1 MTLWNAE
8 GLKPIGY
15 LVWPLR
21 SLKVRNPFL
30 TLTWPGDLTFGD
42 LGLKVLHK
50 VSNSIVSRYWKN
62 GGAARCRFS
71 AIREKPEGWA
81 FFAPPPSSARVKPIL
96 ACTEFPVISFLGW
109 LLVGWLYLVLP
120 NVSRGHRNTLN
131 SSKWSRYQLLVS
143 ELYHNLNLKKNTIYN
158 LIKVIGPPV
167 WAWDPLSR
175 PPTYHVLTFET

>member
-42 LGLKVLHK
+42 LGLTFLHK

-62 GGAARCRFS
+62 GGAARRRFP

-81 FFAPPPSSARVKPIL
+81 FSAPPPPSSARVKGRVSTDIGNMEL
-96 ACTEFPVISFLGW
+96 WARGW
-109 LLVGWLYLVLP
+109 SIYF
-120 NVSRGHRNTLN
+120 
-131 SSKWSRYQLLVS
+131 S
-143 ELYHNLNLKKNTIYN
+143 ELTVSFKPQGKFFNSLYFEH
-158 LIKVIGPPV
+158 P
-167 WAWDPLSR
+167 WAESAM
-175 PPTYHVLTFET
+175 TYYRLHPKHISQHYKQKRKPQQRYYR

>member
-1 MTLWNAE
+1 MTLWNSE

-42 LGLKVLHK
+42 LGLKFLHM

-62 GGAARCRFS
+62 GGAARRRFS

-81 FFAPPPSSARVKPIL
+81 FFAPPPSSARVNML
-96 ACTEFPVISFLGW
+96 DDALEEG
-109 LLVGWLYLVLP
+109 
-120 NVSRGHRNTLN
+120 
-131 SSKWSRYQLLVS
+131 
-143 ELYHNLNLKKNTIYN
+143 
-158 LIKVIGPPV
+158 
-167 WAWDPLSR
+167 
-175 PPTYHVLTFET
+175 

>member
-50 VSNSIVSRYWKN
+50 VSNSIVSRYWEN
-62 GGAARCRFS
+62 GGAARRRFS

-81 FFAPPPSSARVKPIL
+81 FFAPPPVRVLNFFTLI
-96 ACTEFPVISFLGW
+96 I
-109 LLVGWLYLVLP
+109 LVL
-120 NVSRGHRNTLN
+120 
-131 SSKWSRYQLLVS
+131 
-143 ELYHNLNLKKNTIYN
+143 
-158 LIKVIGPPV
+158 
-167 WAWDPLSR
+167 
-175 PPTYHVLTFET
+175 

>member
-42 LGLKVLHK
+42 LGLKFLRK
-50 VSNSIVSRYWKN
+50 VSNSIVSGTEKM
-62 GGAARCRFS
+62 AALRAAVFS

-81 FFAPPPSSARVKPIL
+81 FFAPL
-96 ACTEFPVISFLGW
+96 QCAC
-109 LLVGWLYLVLP
+109 
-120 NVSRGHRNTLN
+120 
-131 SSKWSRYQLLVS
+131 
-143 ELYHNLNLKKNTIYN
+143 
-158 LIKVIGPPV
+158 
-167 WAWDPLSR
+167 
-175 PPTYHVLTFET
+175 